1 MTSVRIRLVQSTL
14 RDGDVAGNL
23 AKALGVI
30 AAARGSSD
38 LVVFSETY
46 TCGFPT
52 PDDVA
57 QLAEPVDGPT
67 VTAIRHAAREAGV
80 AVVFGFAERD
90 GEPGSARFF
99 NTALL
104 IDENGAVRMRYRKT
118 HLYESDFG
126 VFEPGDAYPV
136 CEWRGIKVGLLICFD
151 LEFPETAR
159 ALARAGAELIVIPD
173 GMMNPYG
180 AVHARAIP
188 VRAQENQVYV
198 VMANRVGPGDRY
210 TFSGGSLAA
219 APDGTCMAVAPDACE
234 ANLDVTLDL
243 KAVAEARAAFRYLDL
258 VNASAVRAALPA
270 QSDSNPSKD
279 AS

>member
-1 MTSVRIRLVQSTL
+1 MTSIRIRLIQSTL
-14 RDGDVAGNL
+14 RDGDVAANL
-23 AKALGVI
+23 AKALDII
-30 AAARGSSD
+30 AAARGSTD
-38 LVVFSETY
+38 LVVLSETY

-52 PDDVA
+52 PENIA
-57 QLAEPVDGPT
+57 QLAEPIDGPT
-67 VTAIRHAAREAGV
+67 VTAIRNAAHEAGV

-104 IDENGAVRMRYRKT
+104 IDENGTVQMRYRKT
-118 HLYESDFG
+118 HLYESDAG

-136 CEWRGIKVGLLICFD
+136 CVWRGVNVGLLICFD

-180 AVHARAIP
+180 AVHSRAIP

-219 APDGTCMAVAPDACE
+219 APDGTCIAIAPDAGE
-234 ANLDVTLDL
+234 ACVDVTLDMQ
-243 KAVAEARAAFRYLDL
+243 AVAEARAAFRYLDL
-258 VNASAVRAALPA
+258 VSACAARAALPA
-270 QSDSNPSKD
+270 SSGS
-279 AS
+279 